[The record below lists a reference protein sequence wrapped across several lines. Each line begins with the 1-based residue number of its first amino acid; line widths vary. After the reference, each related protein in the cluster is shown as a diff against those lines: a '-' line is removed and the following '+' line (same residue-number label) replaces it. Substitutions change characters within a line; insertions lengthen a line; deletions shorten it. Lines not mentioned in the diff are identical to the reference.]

1 LRRPENLSRGRRPDL
16 TPLRAEYLACGI
28 AGQNDASATL
38 ILSQQPIPRNEIA
51 GRESP
56 GRRIE
61 EAEMANH
68 LYFLLVTV
76 VVLGLRVKV
85 TIDRK

>member
-1 LRRPENLSRGRRPDL
+1 MKSP
-16 TPLRAEYLACGI
+16 
-28 AGQNDASATL
+28 AGN
-38 ILSQQPIPRNEIA
+38 P
-51 GRESP
+51 P

-68 LYFLLVTV
+68 LYFLVVIV